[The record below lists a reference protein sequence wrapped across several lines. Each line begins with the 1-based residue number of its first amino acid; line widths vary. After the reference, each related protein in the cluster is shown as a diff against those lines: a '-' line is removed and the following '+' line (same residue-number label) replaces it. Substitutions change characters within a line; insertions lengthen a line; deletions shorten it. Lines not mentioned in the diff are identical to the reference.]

1 MNQVSTDR
9 IRVAV
14 NTMRARL
21 TILGFNLAV
30 ITFQLG
36 NMRVLGGGVTLEGFE
51 TDVHLGAGTVL
62 LTGIASSLASGHEQ
76 KVKRLWCPT

>member
-14 NTMRARL
+14 NKMRARL
-21 TILGFNLAV
+21 TIPGFNFAV

-36 NMRVLGGGVTLEGFE
+36 NMRVLGGGVTLEWDIG
-51 TDVHLGAGTVL
+51 DIL
-62 LTGIASSLASGHEQ
+62 
-76 KVKRLWCPT
+76 